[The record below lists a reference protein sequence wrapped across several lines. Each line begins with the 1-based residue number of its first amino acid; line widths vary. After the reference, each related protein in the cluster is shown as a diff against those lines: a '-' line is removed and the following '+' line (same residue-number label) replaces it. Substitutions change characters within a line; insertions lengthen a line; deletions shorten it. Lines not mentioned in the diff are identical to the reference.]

1 MWLVVS
7 TTHNWNVSALKHVP
21 FSVNVCPTP
30 TIRCGKGC
38 FQIDLVSPGKSTHA
52 IVQEGI
58 FNLFLFYLVLFF
70 FSSKFEVQDNHF
82 FWSPSLD
89 CCNVLWILMQ
99 EDFAHFV
106 VVFHYN
112 VRSVGLSSLRVGLNN
127 AWYKS
132 HRNLSIYYKV
142 ELLSA
147 ECYQSRQQ
155 VTQKL
160 GGGAAFFHL
169 PPTNKENN
177 HGWWPK

>member
-1 MWLVVS
+1 
-7 TTHNWNVSALKHVP
+7 
-21 FSVNVCPTP
+21 
-30 TIRCGKGC
+30 
-38 FQIDLVSPGKSTHA
+38 
-52 IVQEGI
+52 
-58 FNLFLFYLVLFF
+58 
-70 FSSKFEVQDNHF
+70 
-82 FWSPSLD
+82 
-89 CCNVLWILMQ
+89 MQ
-99 EDFAHFV
+99 ADFAHFV

-132 HRNLSIYYKV
+132 RGNLSIYYKV

-177 HGWWPK
+177 HG